1 VVQNNIKIP
10 HNRGIFYLYVLLF
23 IIVKKQRIIVL
34 TEQDLSTIL
43 DKVWGAAGISPEDI
57 FGSLKSK
64 KDSTDKSSSDKSP
77 SSDSSKKS
85 SSTSGSVESKWM
97 NVTKKVIDNFEGG
110 YWNYWEC
117 KNHPWHSMYKKSG
130 ETMFGLDR
138 EAGDIENA
146 VPNEGKQ
153 FFGVIDKE
161 KQRMGMESFCN
172 KWKWNYGGGE
182 LREKLLDLAAR
193 IMKNLYDKNA
203 GIFFKGDTKKVVE
216 SSKPLMLHFSYAT
229 WNGPGFFKNFA
240 DSINQ
245 GVKDGLPIRKLVKI
259 AKEDR
264 KNKFAGTYWAQAT
277 EKVNAAIDDEAG
289 YVA

>member
-1 VVQNNIKIP
+1 MRLVISEQEKIEIKK
-10 HNRGIFYLYVLLF
+10 LY
-23 IIVKKQRIIVL
+23 KL
-34 TEQDLSTIL
+34 TEL
-43 DKVWGAAGISPEDI
+43 DSKQFAKDFLDYAIELAKKSETSPED
-57 FGSLKSK
+57 SNNN
-64 KDSTDKSSSDKSP
+64 DSDDGTTTDYSSSESTGT
-77 SSDSSKKS
+77 SSDFI
-85 SSTSGSVESKWM
+85 EI
-97 NVTKKVIDNFEGG
+97 TKKVINKFEGG
-110 YWNYWEC
+110 YWNPEC
-117 KNHPWHSMYKKSG
+117 AKYPGTKHPRKEGAYSRSG

>member
-1 VVQNNIKIP
+1 MRLVISEQEKIEIKK
-10 HNRGIFYLYVLLF
+10 LY
-23 IIVKKQRIIVL
+23 KL
-34 TEQDLSTIL
+34 TEL
-43 DKVWGAAGISPEDI
+43 DSKQFAKDFLDYAIELAKKSETSPED
-57 FGSLKSK
+57 SNNN
-64 KDSTDKSSSDKSP
+64 DSDDDTTTDYSSSESTGT
-77 SSDSSKKS
+77 SSDFI
-85 SSTSGSVESKWM
+85 EI
-97 NVTKKVIDNFEGG
+97 TKKVINKFEGG
-110 YWNYWEC
+110 YWNPEC
-117 KNHPWHSMYKKSG
+117 AKYPGTKHPRKEGAYSRSG

-161 KQRMGMESFCN
+161 KQRMGMESFCK